1 MSEEEISQLEEEAES
16 LYKKYCQIQN
26 KITDEK
32 KKNIKLSGL
41 EGKYIKYK
49 DELTGITH
57 YCLVDC
63 VAEEHIR
70 FSGFTYRYMIRGI
83 GFRGR
88 FTGYSDDT
96 FFDWDYSYEFHI
108 FDNSLEGF
116 KKKADNIKVI
126 TRDEFIEA
134 FGECVNKVSEF
145 NTKKIFQQNIEKN

>member
-16 LYKKYCQIQN
+16 LYEKYCQIQN
-26 KITDEK
+26 RITNEK

-57 YCLVDC
+57 YCLVDWIT
-63 VAEEHIR
+63 EERIQ
-70 FSGFTYRYMIRGI
+70 FSYMIRGI

-88 FTGYSDDT
+88 FTGYNDDT

-108 FDNSLEGF
+108 FDNSLEDF
-116 KKKADNIKVI
+116 KKKADSIEII
-126 TRDEFIEA
+126 TRDEFIKA
-134 FGECVNKVSEF
+134 FDESLNKVSEF
-145 NTKKIFQQNIEKN
+145 NTKKIFKQNTEKN

>member
-16 LYKKYCQIQN
+16 LYKKYHQVQSRIA
-26 KITDEK
+26 DEK

-49 DELTGITH
+49 DDLTGITH
-57 YCLVDC
+57 YCLVDW

-108 FDNSLEGF
+108 IDNSSEGF

-134 FGECVNKVSEF
+134 SANV
-145 NTKKIFQQNIEKN
+145 